1 MNSRTAGRLL
11 SGGGISQRER
21 RVPGGPFDC
30 GASFIVIVGNEVGTI
45 VVSVYILL
53 TPCHAHTRAAR
64 SLARSRHIL
73 HPSPNHFVYLVV
85 QRLPLWAD
93 ANSIARIYMCPGCRF
108 KPPPI
113 YSNAIFGRTQKPA
126 VFLLPLK
133 NDVRQLWIEGKS
145 NEIESHFVWFCL
157 SFFIFFIYKSRADV
171 LVRIGVVT
179 MCNREM
185 KDAAQSADRHSNADN
200 VWSSVLA
207 SSWLFLSFF
216 F

>member
-1 MNSRTAGRLL
+1 MLEFPLAFLASDPPCIGRGRKWEERKREKRPMNSRTAGRLL

-64 SLARSRHIL
+64 SLARLRHIL

-113 YSNAIFGRTQKPA
+113 YSNAIFG
-126 VFLLPLK
+126 F
-133 NDVRQLWIEGKS
+133 
-145 NEIESHFVWFCL
+145 
-157 SFFIFFIYKSRADV
+157 
-171 LVRIGVVT
+171 
-179 MCNREM
+179 
-185 KDAAQSADRHSNADN
+185 
-200 VWSSVLA
+200 
-207 SSWLFLSFF
+207 FLSKTTSASFE
-216 F
+216 